1 MSIADTLKDAADA
14 AAKSTNTAVV
24 ESTPAS
30 VPATVA
36 PGKRLSLTD
45 TRNNAGSSVA
55 TFLKVSFYGL
65 TIGKDAKKLLKSFEA
80 TIDLS
85 EAKACIQTRY
95 GNPAQ
100 YFKTYDG
107 AITSGSGKP
116 WTQTLAQAKQMDP
129 SKSSDPFNTAEL
141 VVVADEDI
149 KTADGLDVVPAGT
162 RIGYTPPYTG
172 VDAFTKLMK
181 AVEEAG
187 GDQEKSKV
195 RITVGFEPQSR
206 GGNNWGIVT
215 FQFKSLIA

>member
-1 MSIADTLKDAADA
+1 MSIEKTLAEAKA
-14 AAKSTNTAVV
+14 AAENAPKNSAVV
-24 ESTPAS
+24 PAESSS
-30 VPATVA
+30 VPAVA

-65 TIGKDAKKLLKSFEA
+65 TIGKDAAKLVKSFDA

-85 EAKACIQTRY
+85 EAKACIQTRF

-107 AITSGSGKP
+107 ALTAGSGKP
-116 WTQTLAQAKQMDP
+116 WTQTLQQAKQMDP
-129 SKSSDPFNTAEL
+129 TRSSDPFNTAEL
-141 VVVADEDI
+141 VIVAD
-149 KTADGLDVVPAGT
+149 GDVKSAEGVKVVDDGT

-172 VDAFTKLMK
+172 VDDLTKLMK

-187 GDQEKSKV
+187 GDPEKSKV
-195 RITVGFEPQSR
+195 KVTVGFTPMSKN
-206 GGNNWGIVT
+206 GNNWGVVTYTFKAIV
-215 FQFKSLIA
+215 